1 MRMTAN
7 QERNSTYEVRY
18 RAKVAEGAVGEQ
30 GNTDNNTYTKITHK
44 SISIGWRQC
53 LRNKR

>member
-1 MRMTAN
+1 MESN

-30 GNTDNNTYTKITHK
+30 GNTDNNTH
-44 SISIGWRQC
+44 
-53 LRNKR
+53 NKKTQVNFYWMEAMPQE